1 MDDYGDLDFEE
12 GNRPFEYSTDDSQQ
26 FAAWERKE
34 ELKAR
39 KIELFS
45 SQTNLEGLKWFQS
58 VEHYGCLAGVFE
70 ERIITKAWKFFSPE
84 VPHDSAQ

>member
-12 GNRPFEYSTDDSQQ
+12 GNPPFEYSTDDSQQ

-34 ELKAR
+34 EMEAH

-45 SQTNLEGLKWFQS
+45 GRTNLDGLKWFQS
-58 VEHYGCLAGVFE
+58 AEHYSYLVGVSK
-70 ERIITKAWKFFSPE
+70 ERIITKAWKSFSPRG
-84 VPHDSAQ
+84 SSG